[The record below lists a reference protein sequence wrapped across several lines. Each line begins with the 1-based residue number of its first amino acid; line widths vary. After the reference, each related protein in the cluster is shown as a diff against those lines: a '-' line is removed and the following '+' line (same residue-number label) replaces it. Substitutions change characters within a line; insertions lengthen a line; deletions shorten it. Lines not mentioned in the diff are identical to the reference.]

1 MCWLPLSGFPHPLR
15 GFLKNELFCCCLRL
29 RIPRSVFTSLVFYCV
44 TTGLTCLCVEKKTM
58 SNEVEKHQRPEVP
71 RLDSLPAVSPLD
83 VPGHTPQ
90 SSQSS
95 SQGVIWD
102 PSSSSNAPSVQLK
115 EVENVSMPTASRGWR
130 FYGAFGTLCL
140 VTFIIALDS
149 TIICVALPVSFEPR
163 RVV

>member
-1 MCWLPLSGFPHPLR
+1 
-15 GFLKNELFCCCLRL
+15 
-29 RIPRSVFTSLVFYCV
+29 
-44 TTGLTCLCVEKKTM
+44 M
-58 SNEVEKHQRPEVP
+58 SNETEKPQRPEAP
-71 RLDSLPAVSPLD
+71 RLDSLPVVSPLN

-115 EVENVSMPTASRGWR
+115 EVENVNMPTTSRGWR

-149 TIICVALPVSFEPR
+149 TIICVALPVSLGSERVISPVDSLTSIDYR
-163 RVV
+163 RRHWSLSHRGLLVWY